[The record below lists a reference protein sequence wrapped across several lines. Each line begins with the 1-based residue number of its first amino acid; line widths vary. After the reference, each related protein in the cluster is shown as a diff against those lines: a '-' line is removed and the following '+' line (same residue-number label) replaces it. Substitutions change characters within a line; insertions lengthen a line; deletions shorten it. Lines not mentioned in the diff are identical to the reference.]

1 MTRGRE
7 VADYLHDIV
16 EYAEKAERFLAGAE
30 LTAFRADEKT
40 VLAVIRALEVIGEAV
55 KNIPREFR
63 LQHPGIPWEDAA
75 GMRDVLAHAYFGVDV
90 EVVWRTVREDIPPL
104 RADVALLLEDLGSR

>member
-16 EYAEKAERFLAGAE
+16 EYAEKTERFLAGAGRE
-30 LTAFRADEKT
+30 AFRADEKT

-55 KNIPREFR
+55 ENIPREFR
-63 LQHPGIPWEDAA
+63 RQHPGIPWDDAA
-75 GMRDVLAHAYFGVDV
+75 AMRDVLAHAYFGVDV